1 MKQLRMIIPTTLSL
15 LLLAACGTQSQE
27 DKQSS
32 KAPEQKTEK
41 KETNAKQDKA
51 TQETKNNNQTN
62 DSKENKANQK
72 DEPKTQTGPLTEQEI
87 KHNVAL
93 LILNPNFEEDYI
105 SGHEVLEGKYS
116 GRTDDGKIHHFKVNE
131 VRLLQGQFEPTVIQA
146 PEGMKFYE
154 FDPPSGPCAVFIG
167 VSRDKVAIWCS
178 QAAYENYPEKLADG
192 SITEY
197 NVSDLKKMNMSSAQI
212 QAVANKIV
220 IGNNENQKPIRL
232 D

>member
-15 LLLAACGTQSQE
+15 ILLAACGTQSQE
-27 DKQSS
+27 DKQTS

-62 DSKENKANQK
+62 DSKENTTNQK
-72 DEPKTQTGPLTEQEI
+72 KEPKTQTGPLTEQEI

-93 LILNPNFEEDYI
+93 LILNPNLDQKYI
-105 SGHEVLEGKYS
+105 TGQEVLEGKYS
-116 GRTDDGKIHHFKVNE
+116 AVFQDQIHHFKVNE

-146 PEGMKFYE
+146 PEGMKVYT
-154 FDPPSGPCAVFIG
+154 FDPQSGPYAVYIG
-167 VSRDKVAIWCS
+167 VSRDKVAIWRS

-197 NVSDLKKMNMSSAQI
+197 NVSDLKKMNISTAQI

>member
-27 DKQSS
+27 DKQTS

-62 DSKENKANQK
+62 DSKENTANQK
-72 DEPKTQTGPLTEQEI
+72 EEPKTQTGPVTEQEI

-93 LILNPNFEEDYI
+93 LILNPNLDQKYI
-105 SGHEVLEGKYS
+105 TGQEVLEGKYS
-116 GRTDDGKIHHFKVNE
+116 AIVQDQIHHFKVNE

-146 PEGMKFYE
+146 PEGMKFYT
-154 FDPPSGPCAVFIG
+154 FDPQSGPYAVYIG
-167 VSRDKVAIWCS
+167 VSRDKVAIWRS

-197 NVSDLKKMNMSSAQI
+197 NVSDLKKMNISTAQI

>member
-1 MKQLRMIIPTTLSL
+1 MKQLRMILTMILSL

-27 DKQSS
+27 DKQTSKSS
-32 KAPEQKTEK
+32 EQKTET
-41 KETNAKQDKA
+41 KETNAKQDKV
-51 TQETKNNNQTN
+51 TSETKNNNQTN
-62 DSKENKANQK
+62 TSKESTENQK
-72 DEPKTQTGPLTEQEI
+72 EEPQTQKGPLTEQEI

-93 LILNPNFEEDYI
+93 MILNPNFDQKYI
-105 SGHEVLEGKYS
+105 TGQEVLEGKYS
-116 GRTDDGKIHHFKVNE
+116 AIVQDQIHHFKVNE
-131 VRLLQGQFEPTVIQA
+131 VRLLQGRFEPTVIQA
-146 PEGMKFYE
+146 PEGMKFYT
-154 FDPPSGPCAVFIG
+154 FDPQSGPYAVYIG
-167 VSRDKVAIWCS
+167 VSRDKVAVWRS

-197 NVSDLKKMNMSSAQI
+197 NISDLKKMNKSSAQI